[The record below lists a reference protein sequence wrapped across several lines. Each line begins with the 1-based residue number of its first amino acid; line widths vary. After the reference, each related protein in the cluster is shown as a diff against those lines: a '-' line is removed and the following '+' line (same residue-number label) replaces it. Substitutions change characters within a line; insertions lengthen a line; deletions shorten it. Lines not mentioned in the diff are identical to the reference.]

1 EGRSSKFL
9 PRRDLAFT
17 EDPSI
22 DDYAFG
28 LRDDENDS
36 LRKAILV
43 AILGFDRILDV
54 PLAFWRSGAMMNMH
68 ASLVKNGTSEHLT
81 YELARRCVQAS
92 DEECDLE
99 TDNPNVNHAKISLFA
114 PDDNEAGGIP
124 SRPSDNPTL
133 THAPQAFDE
142 AVATRLG
149 AEDKLRA
156 MALAV
161 ADQIPDLLE
170 ICQAL
175 YARVV
180 QHVLESTTFS
190 LIPSTLCGHHED
202 SEDSTGDEDDGDDGS
217 GEEENES
224 YDD

>member
-1 EGRSSKFL
+1 
-9 PRRDLAFT
+9 
-17 EDPSI
+17 
-22 DDYAFG
+22 
-28 LRDDENDS
+28 
-36 LRKAILV
+36 
-43 AILGFDRILDV
+43 
-54 PLAFWRSGAMMNMH
+54 
-68 ASLVKNGTSEHLT
+68 
-81 YELARRCVQAS
+81 
-92 DEECDLE
+92 
-99 TDNPNVNHAKISLFA
+99 
-114 PDDNEAGGIP
+114 
-124 SRPSDNPTL
+124 
-133 THAPQAFDE
+133 
-142 AVATRLG
+142 
-149 AEDKLRA
+149 